1 MRNQGKCASA
11 HSTAEKVQPRKAGRT
26 RIQPERA
33 RASTIRHTDPTA
45 APGSLIAE
53 VVAGI
58 LWDAAAQG
66 GVSFINRHHRIAVA
80 NKIAVG
86 LASLKKDL
94 TTLAE
99 QPDYRAQRDA
109 LARML
114 RKVLEAG
121 GGGTRA
127 LAEAFNVVEGEA
139 LGLLAEIFGPEPSL
153 AASVKLPYKPA
164 SFTEKKL
171 KKVVAACRFGNSEP
185 EYYSCKT
192 NPCILCP
199 GALIVGDAS
208 PTIRE
213 RPREENIPI
222 QASRRKDAP
231 PKRKV

>member
-11 HSTAEKVQPRKAGRT
+11 HSTATKVQPRKAGRT

-33 RASTIRHTDPTA
+33 RAPTIRHTDPTA

-66 GVSFINRHHRIAVA
+66 GVGFINRHHRIAVA

-127 LAEAFNVVEGEA
+127 LVEAFNVVEDEA
-139 LGLLAEIFGPEPSL
+139 LGLLAEIVGPEPSL

-164 SFTEKKL
+164 SFTEAELVKA
-171 KKVVAACRFGNSEP
+171 VAASFCRFDSANP
-185 EYYSCKT
+185 KTEYNCKN

-199 GALIVGDAS
+199 G
-208 PTIRE
+208 E

-231 PKRKV
+231 PKGKV